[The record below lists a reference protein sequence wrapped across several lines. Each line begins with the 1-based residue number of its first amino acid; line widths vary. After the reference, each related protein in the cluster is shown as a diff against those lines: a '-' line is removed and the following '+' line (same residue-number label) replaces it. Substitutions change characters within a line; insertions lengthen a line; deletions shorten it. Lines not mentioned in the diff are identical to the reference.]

1 MYVLTSNSSL
11 IAKREAIWE
20 EKVEMERN
28 PEDLGNTRGGALL
41 KSLNKKKRIAKCL
54 PKFENELQ
62 NRIKVFF
69 LLFNIKFER
78 SLGFIRPLLFVGSLP
93 LRLVYLL
100 I

>member
-1 MYVLTSNSSL
+1 MYVLTPYSNSSL
-11 IAKREAIWE
+11 TAKREAIWE

-69 LLFNIKFER
+69 LPL
-78 SLGFIRPLLFVGSLP
+78 SLVS
-93 LRLVYLL
+93 LL